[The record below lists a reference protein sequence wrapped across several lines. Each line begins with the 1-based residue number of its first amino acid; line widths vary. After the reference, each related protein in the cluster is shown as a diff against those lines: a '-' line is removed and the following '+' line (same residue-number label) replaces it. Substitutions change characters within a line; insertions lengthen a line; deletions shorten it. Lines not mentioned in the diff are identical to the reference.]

1 MKTKRIPRHLQTE
14 FANPTNWPQ
23 MPLIKSE
30 MSNSAAAD
38 PNQIG
43 KDQDHCEVEGNEADE
58 DTNVTTAIAVAVVI
72 LCVLM
77 TGIKS
82 ANQF

>member
-1 MKTKRIPRHLQTE
+1 MKTKEYQDTCRQNLPIPQ
-14 FANPTNWPQ
+14 NWPQ
-23 MPLIKSE
+23 TPLIKSE

-58 DTNVTTAIAVAVVI
+58 DTDVTTAVAVAVVI